1 MNKYKYTYNIKWI
14 AISIIAWEFIFWCTC
29 YFIPYL
35 LGLFND
41 ENSNQLIF
49 KQPKALLFLLSI
61 APLSAIY
68 IYSLIRFN
76 KRAVLLNQNV
86 QQSYLNPVSTFNSFF
101 RFFLYRNAIS
111 FLILAMAIPT
121 FGTKRE
127 QLAIEDLELVICLDI
142 SSSMNAKDI
151 SNEISRL
158 NISKRAIN
166 QLINNLNG
174 ERIGICLFAN
184 NAFAHLPITRDYEA
198 AKMFVNGIETNMLSS
213 QGTNINAALQ
223 VSMEMFSKEK
233 TGKGIVLI
241 SDGENHENDPSKT
254 LTQIRESNINLI
266 VLGIGTRNGGLVPKD
281 PNRPERGFKTT
292 ASGKTVLSKLN
303 AKFIQEIATTAGGQ
317 AFISSN
323 EFPNLSALL
332 TQINQIKRTKMNS
345 FEFDLRQERYRLP
358 LLFAL
363 IFMLLHIL
371 WSKRSI
377 DVLNKLIK

>member
-1 MNKYKYTYNIKWI
+1 
-14 AISIIAWEFIFWCTC
+14 
-29 YFIPYL
+29 
-35 LGLFND
+35 
-41 ENSNQLIF
+41 
-49 KQPKALLFLLSI
+49 
-61 APLSAIY
+61 
-68 IYSLIRFN
+68 
-76 KRAVLLNQNV
+76 
-86 QQSYLNPVSTFNSFF
+86 
-101 RFFLYRNAIS
+101 
-111 FLILAMAIPT
+111 MAIPT